1 MISKSNHLF
10 SVLIANYNNGQYLE
24 ECLQSIFDQTYKNWE
39 IIIVDDASTDNSREI
54 YQKYAKDQRIRV
66 YYNHKNKGCG
76 YTKRK
81 CVEYAMGEI
90 CGFVDADDI
99 INSSALEKM
108 IFQHNINP
116 DHSIIYSTYYN
127 CDQLL
132 KPITVSDQV
141 GQIEPGKYSWMNQHP
156 MISHFATFK
165 RAKYLQTSGI
175 TAWLQKA
182 VDKDLYYKLEE
193 TGPVLFINEPLYYYR
208 HHSNSISLN
217 KNASLAYQFHLT
229 IKAMIVLRA
238 KERKSILKIM
248 PHSKA
253 QLNGGM
259 IIVGLSLVLTNYFL
273 NGIGLLLKSFWFF
286 NLQSLSY
293 LPKLFMKYFSRRNQ

>member
-1 MISKSNHLF
+1 
-10 SVLIANYNNGQYLE
+10 
-24 ECLQSIFDQTYKNWE
+24 
-39 IIIVDDASTDNSREI
+39 ASTDSSHAVYE
-54 YQKYAKDQRIRV
+54 KHKSDSRIRIL
-66 YYNHKNKGCG
+66 KNDKNRGCG

-81 CVEYAMGEI
+81 CVENAKGDI

-99 INSSALEKM
+99 ISSSALEKM
-108 IFQHNINP
+108 IFQHNINL

-141 GQIEPGKYSWMNQHP
+141 GQIEPTKYSWMNQHP

-208 HHSNSISLN
+208 HHSHSISLN

-238 KERKSILKIM
+238 KERKLTLKIM

-259 IIVGLSLVLTNYFL
+259 IIVGLSLLPTCYFL
-273 NGIGLLLKSFWFF
+273 NGLGLLLKSLWFF